1 MIAEHTKLAILALIH
16 IDDGATDA
24 ERERVRLALTAARPN
39 GRTIRIKDA
48 AEILDLHP
56 NTVKKWIASGR
67 LVGVKGRGNR
77 MIGVTEASLA
87 TA

>member
-1 MIAEHTKLAILALIH
+1 MIAPHIKSAILALVH

-24 ERERVRLALTAARPN
+24 ERERVRLALTDARPN

-48 AEILDLHP
+48 AAMLGVHS
-56 NTVKKWIASGR
+56 NTVKRWVAEGR
-67 LVGVKGRGNR
+67 LVGVKGGGGRT
-77 MIGVTEASLA
+77 IGVTEASLA